1 MPIVSSCS
9 HLAKRTT
16 LLCAWP
22 QAPIPR
28 KLRCIGSIQACRF
41 RGHAVSAIIRCQGS
55 PRASTRSC
63 HRMHARRRRP
73 SSVHAL
79 PLRSL
84 DTSFSTEV
92 SALASLASLVYFVAM
107 PLLLF
112 VVSRQHPLR
121 RTAGEYLHVNRMASR
136 RLGKFSSVTR
146 NRGDPASYCSCLP
159 SLREIHSKLKTN
171 PPQTIDHPSLKRWPL
186 PGLRHRS

>member
-1 MPIVSSCS
+1 
-9 HLAKRTT
+9 
-16 LLCAWP
+16 
-22 QAPIPR
+22 
-28 KLRCIGSIQACRF
+28 
-41 RGHAVSAIIRCQGS
+41 
-55 PRASTRSC
+55 
-63 HRMHARRRRP
+63 MHARRRRP

-84 DTSFSTEV
+84 DTSFSTGV
-92 SALASLASLVYFVAM
+92 SALASLASLVHFVAM
-107 PLLLF
+107 PLLLS

-171 PPQTIDHPSLKRWPL
+171 PPQTIDQPSLKRWPL
-186 PGLRHRS
+186 PGLRHRSWSLSDSSRSCLISSTLFACLRNRQKDSTRSCRAVVSNALR